1 MINYGAM
8 FSAKPQFARPYSAA
22 YTKRRTNAEWYIS
35 PLYFPPLARGAW
47 FRIAPLARKRC
58 SEILP
63 LIVNRVHSLSYLYIR
78 KRRENFYLLRYWRA
92 LRLLALNCRNIP
104 FWRRRIRQLRP
115 DNAASRLF
123 RLSARPWRNIAADYL
138 LTKKAQRVSPKKII
152 PQLPL
157 FCSHIFPQI
166 SGIIQQTAVVLPTHN
181 LIRTPCG
188 RARLCTAGCGICPHS
203 PGRSPRRT
211 RRECRNRRSRP

>member
-8 FSAKPQFARPYSAA
+8 FSAKPQFTRPYSAA

-63 LIVNRVHSLSYLYIR
+63 LNVNRVQSQLYLYIH
-78 KRRENFYLLRYWRA
+78 KRRENFYLLRYWRS
-92 LRLLALNCRNIP
+92 LRLLALNFRNIP
-104 FWRRRIRQLRP
+104 FWRRRIRQPRP

-123 RLSARPWRNIAADYL
+123 RLSARPWRNKNPQYSRRLSFDEESATGKSEENYTTTSALLQSYFSADIWHYPADCRCASSPYL
-138 LTKKAQRVSPKKII
+138 YSYTLRESTPMYGRLRY
-152 PQLPL
+152 LP
-157 FCSHIFPQI
+157 
-166 SGIIQQTAVVLPTHN
+166 A
-181 LIRTPCG
+181 
-188 RARLCTAGCGICPHS
+188 
-203 PGRSPRRT
+203 
-211 RRECRNRRSRP
+211 

>member
-104 FWRRRIRQLRP
+104 FRRRRIRQLRP

-166 SGIIQQTAVVLPTHN
+166 SGVIQQTAVVLPAHTS
-181 LIRTPCG
+181 IRTPCG
-188 RARLCTAGCGICPHS
+188 RARLCTADCGICPHS
-203 PGRSPRRT
+203 PDRSPRRT